1 MNTSLWSV
9 VKENLEKKY
18 LTSWEYY
25 NSKIVND
32 IIYNENSH
40 VVSIFKD
47 YLIYDDVS
55 EFWNEAMW
63 NLKLLNDF
71 LKCLSFMKNTQRCF
85 LITLPYQNQ
94 NSCSKTLKEN
104 NEWLMM
110 CKNTWLRYRKIKQNK
125 SQIRNKNFQISLVN
139 QVQEL
144 MK

>member
-1 MNTSLWSV
+1 MNTTLRSV

-55 EFWNEAMW
+55 EFLKWSYVKSEAVQRLPKVFEFYEKYSKVFP
-63 NLKLLNDF
+63 NYIALPESK
-71 LKCLSFMKNTQRCF
+71 FMFKN
-85 LITLPYQNQ
+85 I
-94 NSCSKTLKEN
+94 E
-104 NEWLMM
+104 
-110 CKNTWLRYRKIKQNK
+110 RKQWMIDD
-125 SQIRNKNFQISLVN
+125 
-139 QVQEL
+139 VQ
-144 MK
+144 KHVA